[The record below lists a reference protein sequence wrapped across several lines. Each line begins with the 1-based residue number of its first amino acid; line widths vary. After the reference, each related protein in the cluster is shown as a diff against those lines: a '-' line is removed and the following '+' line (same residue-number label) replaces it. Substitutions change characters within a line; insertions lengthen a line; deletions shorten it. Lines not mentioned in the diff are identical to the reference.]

1 MLFYFFVA
9 CWHFYLLLESSDMD
23 LEVEKQKEMFD
34 TEFDTNGD
42 GRLDSIEFKR
52 WVAPSNE

>member
-1 MLFYFFVA
+1 MHLSTKSPWKKILDSDVEVA
-9 CWHFYLLLESSDMD
+9 
-23 LEVEKQKEMFD
+23 KQKEMFD

>member
-1 MLFYFFVA
+1 MLHLCSF
-9 CWHFYLLLESSDMD
+9 LESSDMD

-42 GRLDSIEFKR
+42 GKFDLLEFKR